1 MATTTINV
9 PAIRTGIF
17 NATTKLG
24 QQEASLRAI
33 DRTINSMNGVW
44 ESEDQRVYAE
54 QFQTTRA
61 KIENFNQSVRES
73 LKTMSQYVD
82 DCVALDDQTARN
94 LRNVSW

>member
-1 MATTTINV
+1 MAATTINV
-9 PAIRTGIF
+9 PAFRADIF
-17 NATTKLG
+17 KAQTKIG

-33 DRTINSMNGVW
+33 ERTINSMNGVW

-54 QFQTTRA
+54 QFQTTKT

-73 LKTMSQYVD
+73 LDTMSKYVD